1 MLISNIFILILI
13 LILIFNI
20 NTTPINI
27 NMPPS
32 PPPPG
37 PRRRRPSITTAAS
50 TIESAAS
57 PLKSAATT
65 TLHLL
70 WGDLPPWRRDN
81 AYIHS
86 GYRPTSN
93 SYLLSLSSILHIHN
107 ETVNIWTHLLG
118 AAGFSAGGLILYRAA
133 AARYASATDGD
144 RLVFACFFAG
154 AFLCLGMSATY
165 HALTNHSAAVAKW
178 GNKLDYTGIVLL
190 IVGSYVP
197 AMYYGLFCHGEMMAW
212 GLGMVSLFLS
222 GVVFCECWLT
232 RDRLRC
238 WVWDAWPSRG
248 WSTFARRH
256 GARTG
261 PSCLW
266 GLGCRASCRF
276 CICWPPS
283 LRMLN

>member
-1 MLISNIFILILI
+1 MH
-13 LILIFNI
+13 
-20 NTTPINI
+20 
-27 NMPPS
+27 PS

-37 PRRRRPSITTAAS
+37 PRRRRPSIPSSITTPLTTAAS
-50 TIESAAS
+50 T
-57 PLKSAATT
+57 ATS

-70 WGDLPPWRRDN
+70 WDDLPPWRRDN
-81 AYIHS
+81 AYILS
-86 GYRPTSN
+86 GYRRTSN
-93 SYLLSLSSILHIHN
+93 SYLVSLSSILDIHN

-118 AAGFSAGGLILYRAA
+118 AAGFSAGGLVLYRAA

-144 RLVFACFFAG
+144 RLVFAFFFAG

-212 GLGMVSLFLS
+212 GLGMVSVCLS
-222 GVVFCECWLT
+222 WLCEYWLT
-232 RDRLRC
+232 RNRLRC
-238 WVWDAWPSRG
+238 WAWAAWPCRG

-266 GLGCRASCRF
+266 ALGCRASCRF
-276 CICWPPS
+276 CTC
-283 LRMLN
+283 